1 MQSLSPND
9 RLIPCGEALDRYT
22 EYISIIESRST
33 NTVLAYRSDLEHF
46 FRWARDIQGIP
57 PVAGPERILR
67 SDITG
72 YLESLGRPR
81 QEKMKG
87 KIVRVKLSA
96 RTLNRRLS
104 ALKDFFRYCR
114 EREMISD
121 DPTAELKGAR
131 QEKKLPVFLSIDE
144 VAQLIDSIPGGDIYG
159 LRDRAIVECLY
170 STGLRVSELVG
181 LDCGDIPRNSDSFR
195 VVGKRK
201 KERLVFLGEPAMHA
215 ILEYLIARRSE
226 GIETIDESPLFLGSK
241 KSRLTA
247 RSVQR
252 MLENR
257 AKAARM
263 RVIPTPHALRHS
275 FATHLVQNGADLRTV
290 QELLGYARLGTVQ
303 IYTHLSLADLRE
315 KYLKSHP
322 LSEPRR

>member
-1 MQSLSPND
+1 LLPCSHALEEYLLHITVVEGRSPN
-9 RLIPCGEALDRYT
+9 T
-22 EYISIIESRST
+22 IS
-33 NTVLAYRSDLEHF
+33 AYRSDLTHF
-46 FRWARDIQGIP
+46 LSWLRDIQGIP
-57 PVAGPERILR
+57 ASAGPERILR
-67 SDITG
+67 ADITG

-81 QEKMKG
+81 ETRIHG
-87 KIVRVKLSA
+87 KIKKVRLSS

-114 EREMISD
+114 ERGTIAS
-121 DPTAELKGAR
+121 DPTSDLKGAR

-144 VAQLIDSIPGGDIYG
+144 VAQLIESIPCGDLYG

-170 STGLRVSELVG
+170 STGMRVSELVG
-181 LDCGDIPRNSDSFR
+181 LDCGDIPRSGDSFR
-195 VVGKRK
+195 VIGKRR
-201 KERLVFLGEPAMHA
+201 KERLVFLGEPASRA
-215 ILEYLIARRSE
+215 IRVYLSARGSKGLETLN
-226 GIETIDESPLFLGSK
+226 ESPLFLGSK

-247 RSVQR
+247 RSIQR

-257 AKAARM
+257 AKAARL

-290 QELLGYARLGTVQ
+290 QELLGHARLGTVQ

-315 KYLKSHP
+315 KYLSTHP
-322 LSEPRR
+322 LATGRHD